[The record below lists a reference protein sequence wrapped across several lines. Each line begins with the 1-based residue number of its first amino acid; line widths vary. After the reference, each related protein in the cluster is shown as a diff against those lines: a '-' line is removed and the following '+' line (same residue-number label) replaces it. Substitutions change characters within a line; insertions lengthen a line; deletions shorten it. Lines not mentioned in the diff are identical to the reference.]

1 MCVTGPK
8 SWFEGYR
15 ELREI
20 GVLAIES
27 HLYLNLIAHAS
38 CYEENDGNLKKI
50 IMKTFYNKNT
60 IRQEKF

>member
-20 GVLAIES
+20 RVLAIES

-38 CYEENDGNLKKI
+38 CYEEN